1 VVNLLQYPFYKKYK
15 SGKNREVSKGCEMA
29 KKEKN
34 IKVASKTVK
43 LDLETHKRLRIYAV
57 EKDLWLGE
65 AVTDL
70 LDRIEKKKDS
80 H

>member
-1 VVNLLQYPFYKKYK
+1 
-15 SGKNREVSKGCEMA
+15 MA